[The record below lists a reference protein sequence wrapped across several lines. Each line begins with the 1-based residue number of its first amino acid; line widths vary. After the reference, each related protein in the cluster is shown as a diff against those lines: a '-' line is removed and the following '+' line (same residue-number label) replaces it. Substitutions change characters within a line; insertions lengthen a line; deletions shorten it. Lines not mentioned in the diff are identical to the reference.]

1 MEPYI
6 MFFGNMRVGGTVKV
20 QCSVHHT
27 CPTDPPTLSLNMA
40 IERQHLSHRW
50 LSDGTYTTTLM
61 ATMLIGRDHQTVECS
76 AQHFGG
82 LTARASKALN
92 AKCT

>member
-1 MEPYI
+1 MEPHI
-6 MFFGNMRVGGTVKV
+6 MISGNMRVGGTVEV

-27 CPTDPPTLSLNMA
+27 CPTDPPILSLNIA
-40 IERQHLSHRW
+40 IGGQRLSHR
-50 LSDGTYTTTLM
+50 LADFGTYTTTLT
-61 ATMLIGRDHQTVECS
+61 ATMLIGRYHQIVECS